1 MELEDFTEPEV
12 LTAVALVAIAA
23 SPTARRVVRKGAV
36 YGMAG
41 LMMAAD
47 AVRSV
52 AAGVADGA
60 RNLAASRPARQA
72 AAAAAG

>member
-1 MELEDFTEPEV
+1 
-12 LTAVALVAIAA
+12 
-23 SPTARRVVRKGAV
+23 
-36 YGMAG
+36 MAG